1 MKSVWSDGT
10 KQIVLPFEE
19 LLEKKAAGRTSEGEP
34 APAQRRHRLAWP
46 VLLARVIRPCSG
58 RAVALRPVF
67 SDVRNDAPRSAPE
80 GAKSGCATVR
90 SDSSVLDTLS
100 IMPLYPH

>member
-19 LLEKKAAGRTSEGEP
+19 LLEKQAAGRTSEGEP
-34 APAQRRHRLAWP
+34 APAQRRHRLAWA

-58 RAVALRPVF
+58 RAVALMPVF
-67 SDVRNDAPRSAPE
+67 SDVRNERPVPHPKARKAVAQPFVQTAPCLTPYR
-80 GAKSGCATVR
+80 
-90 SDSSVLDTLS
+90 
-100 IMPLYPH
+100 